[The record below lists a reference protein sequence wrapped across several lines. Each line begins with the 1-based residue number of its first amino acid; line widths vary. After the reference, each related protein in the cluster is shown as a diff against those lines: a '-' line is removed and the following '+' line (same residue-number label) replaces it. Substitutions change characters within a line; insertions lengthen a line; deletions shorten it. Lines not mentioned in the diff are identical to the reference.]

1 VEAGGL
7 PPVTVSSV
15 IALQRAGALAAAGGR
30 RILGIAGMPG
40 AGKST
45 LARRVVDELGPAT
58 AVYVP
63 MDGFHLANH
72 ELLRLG
78 RRDRKGAVDTFDAAG
93 FVHMLERLHG
103 VQDDVVY
110 APSFLREIEE
120 PIAGWIPVAPDIP
133 LVVSEGN
140 YLLVADG
147 AWSRVRPL
155 LDEAWYVEIDEELRI
170 ERLVKRHADFGKSAQ
185 DARRWALGSDQVNA
199 ALVAATRCRA
209 DVIVRFS

>member
-1 VEAGGL
+1 
-7 PPVTVSSV
+7 
-15 IALQRAGALAAAGGR
+15 
-30 RILGIAGMPG
+30 MPG

-45 LARRVVDELGPAT
+45 LARDVAAELGAA

-78 RRDRKGAVDTFDAAG
+78 RRDRKGAVDTFDAPG
-93 FVHMLERLHG
+93 FVHMLERLHAVG
-103 VQDDVVY
+103 DDIVY

-133 LVVSEGN
+133 LIVTEGN

-147 AWSRVRPL
+147 AWSRVRSL
-155 LDEAWYVEIDEELRI
+155 LNEAWYAEVDEELRI
-170 ERLVKRHADFGKSAQ
+170 ERLIARHAAFGKSAE
-185 DARRWALGSDQVNA
+185 DARRWALGTDQVNST
-199 ALVAATRCRA
+199 LVAATRGRA
-209 DVIVRFS
+209 DVVVHLN